1 MTEGGTFHKMRAWAD
16 DLSCFRLSCVRLR
29 CFRLGLGLAAAV
41 AVLDQAT
48 KWWIV
53 QVVMQPPKVI
63 PVTPFFNLVMGWNRG
78 VSFGLFNQESDFNS
92 WVLIGVA
99 AVIIT
104 ILIVWMYRAETHLT
118 AVALGFVIG
127 GAVGNVIDR
136 VWVGAVA
143 DFLDFHIAG
152 YHWPAFNLADSA
164 IFMGAAALILE
175 SLFRPS
181 ERPKNKASDRTDAEG

>member
-1 MTEGGTFHKMRAWAD
+1 MAGGRTFQAIRAWAD
-16 DLSCFRLSCVRLR
+16 ALG
-29 CFRLGLGLAAAV
+29 CFRLGLGLAVAV

-53 QVVMQPPKVI
+53 QVVMQPPRII
-63 PVTPFFNLVMGWNRG
+63 PITPFFNLVMGWNKG
-78 VSFGLFNQESDFNS
+78 ISFGLLGGGYNTWIFI
-92 WVLIGVA
+92 VIAVVIIGV
-99 AVIIT
+99 
-104 ILIVWMYRAETHLT
+104 LGVWLRRAETQLT
-118 AVALGFVIG
+118 ASAIGLVIG

-136 VWVGAVA
+136 LRAGAVA

-152 YHWPAFNLADSA
+152 YHWPAFNLADSV

-181 ERPKNKASDRTDAEG
+181 ERPKNKKSDRTDAEG